1 MALTMNRFLIVSICT
16 LFVLVIIYV
25 LKIDSFQSDNLPYD
39 DEQSGIDDQIIIN
52 FSHVVA
58 ENTPKGIAATR
69 FAELVKEKTNGKVIV
84 QVYPDGILYND
95 DTEFEALKEN
105 KVQMI
110 APTFSKVS
118 SLLPS
123 WELLDLPFLIEN
135 EEQLKTVLNSK
146 LKKMLLKE
154 LDKINIKGL
163 DFWASGFK
171 QIAAN
176 NQPILDTK
184 DFQNLHIRVMNS
196 KILSEQMKLLG
207 ATPVV
212 TDFDSVFS
220 MMESKEISAQENTI
234 SNIYSKGFHT
244 YEKYIT
250 LSNHGI
256 MGYAILMNEDFWED
270 LDPQYQKAIKEALEE
285 IRQWQFEQSNLI
297 NEESLTALKS
307 LNGVHIFTPSA
318 EQIAEWKEKMEP
330 VYKEYCEN
338 GYKNYYSTLLELL
351 NEQNEQN

>member
-1 MALTMNRFLIVSICT
+1 MFMNRFFIVSICT
-16 LFVLVIIYV
+16 VFFIIIVYV
-25 LKIDSFQSDNLPYD
+25 LNIDGFRTSNLPYD
-39 DEQSGIDDQIIIN
+39 DEQTGSNGQIIIN

-58 ENTPKGIAATR
+58 ENTPKGVAATR
-69 FAELVKEKTNGKVIV
+69 FAELVKEKTNGQVIV

-95 DTEFEALKEN
+95 DTELEALKEN

-118 SLLPS
+118 SISPS

-146 LKKMLLKE
+146 LKDMLLKE
-154 LDKINIKGL
+154 LEENGIKGL
-163 DFWASGFK
+163 DFWTNGFK

-176 NQPILDTK
+176 NRPVLETK

-196 KILSEQMKLLG
+196 KLLSKQMELLG

-220 MMESKEISAQENTI
+220 MIENEQIDAQENTI

-256 MGYAILMNEDFWED
+256 MGYAILMNDDFWED
-270 LDPQYQKAIKEALEE
+270 LQPQYQEAILESLTE
-285 IRQWQFEQSNLI
+285 MREWQFEQSKLI
-297 NEESLTALKS
+297 NETSLTALQS
-307 LNGVHIFTPSA
+307 LDRVHIVTPTDK
-318 EQIAEWKEKMEP
+318 QIAHWKEKVKP
-330 VYKEYCEN
+330 VYKQYCDN
-338 GYKNYYSTLLELL
+338 GYDRYYSILLDIL
-351 NEQNEQN
+351 NDQNEQN

>member
-1 MALTMNRFLIVSICT
+1 MNRFFIVSLCT
-16 LFVLVIIYV
+16 LILIIIVYV
-25 LKIDSFQSDNLPYD
+25 WNNDVFQTDHLPYD
-39 DEQSGIDDQIIIN
+39 DEQSGLDDQIVIN

-58 ENTPKGIAATR
+58 ENTPKGVAATR

-118 SLLPS
+118 NLLPS

-135 EEQLKTVLNSK
+135 NEQLEMVLNSE
-146 LKKMLLKE
+146 LKNRLLEE
-154 LDKINIKGL
+154 LEEYHIKGL
-163 DFWASGFK
+163 DFWANGFK

-176 NQPILDTK
+176 KHPVLQTEHFK
-184 DFQNLHIRVMNS
+184 NLHIRVMND
-196 KILSEQMKLLG
+196 KLLSEQMKLLG

-212 TDFDSVFS
+212 SDFDNVFT
-220 MMESKEISAQENTI
+220 MMETEQINAQENTI

-256 MGYAILMNEDFWED
+256 MGYAILINEDFWDNLKPEYQQAILES
-270 LDPQYQKAIKEALEE
+270 LDEM
-285 IRQWQFEQSNLI
+285 RSWQFEQSKLI
-297 NEESLTALKS
+297 NESSLNALKS
-307 LNGVHIFTPSA
+307 LESVRIYTPTNQQI
-318 EQIAEWKEKMEP
+318 EQWKEKVRP
-330 VYKEYCEN
+330 IYKMYRSN
-338 GYKNYYSTLLELL
+338 GYDEYYSILLDLL
-351 NEQNEQN
+351 NDKK